1 MNRAWKARLALIAIA
16 AAASG
21 RCAAADDNIPLDTAP
36 PGVQAT
42 VKRVVG
48 TDKLDHL
55 DKDVENGKTVY
66 EVDVNAKS
74 GSFSVHMSDTGEVLG
89 ISLDIPMGAVPEN
102 VMAAAKHAHP
112 GAKISEPEIRSEKGQ
127 LFYKLELMVGK
138 EKHELQIDGAAKIV
152 SDEKDTEG
160 GADDDKKK

>member
-1 MNRAWKARLALIAIA
+1 MNGTWKARLALVAIA
-16 AAASG
+16 ALAGGS
-21 RCAAADDNIPLDTAP
+21 CATADDNVPLDKAP

-48 TDKLDHL
+48 KDKLDHL

-74 GSFSVHMSDTGEVLG
+74 GSFSVHMTDTGEVLG
-89 ISLDIPMGAVPEN
+89 ISLDIPMGAVPEK
-102 VMAAAKHAHP
+102 VMAAAKHEHP
-112 GAKISEPEIRSEKGQ
+112 DAPISEPEIRSENGR

-138 EKHELQIDGAAKIV
+138 EKHELQIDASGKII